1 MPISAVIRQRK
12 PPNDL
17 CVTHGLPT
25 ARDYDLETL
34 LRKGYVEAADDQSVS
49 LIFDARPA
57 DYLVRLLSESP
68 SNDDTG

>member
-49 LIFDARPA
+49 P
-57 DYLVRLLSESP
+57 YRLTAKGTEFISKRGAGLNEA
-68 SNDDTG
+68 